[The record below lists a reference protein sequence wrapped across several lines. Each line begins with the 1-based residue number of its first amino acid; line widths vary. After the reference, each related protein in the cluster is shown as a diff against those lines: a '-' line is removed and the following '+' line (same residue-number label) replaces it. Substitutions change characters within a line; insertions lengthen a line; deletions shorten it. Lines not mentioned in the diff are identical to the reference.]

1 MSAVLA
7 IAVVETRIGIRNSWV
22 ILAAGILAT
31 FSILLVLLGS
41 GPSGA
46 VDAHLLSV
54 AVESLSTLA
63 VYLIPLI
70 ALLLS
75 FDAIAGEIDR
85 GTLQLVLATPIAR
98 WQVLAGKFLGHLVV
112 LAIAIV
118 VGYASAGVL
127 AVLLGGAGGLEAFYG
142 LAVLT
147 LTSILLGAVFIAV
160 GYLTSS
166 SVRQTGTAAALA
178 VGIWLVTVVLY
189 DLALLGGLLS
199 SQDGI
204 FARTVF
210 PWLLLLNPADA
221 FRVFNM
227 EAVDTALLQTGLG
240 ADGLPIRGAAVLLS
254 PVLWVIAALGFSVLA
269 IRRVKP

>member
-1 MSAVLA
+1 M
-7 IAVVETRIGIRNSWV
+7 
-22 ILAAGILAT
+22 
-31 FSILLVLLGS
+31 
-41 GPSGA
+41 
-46 VDAHLLSV
+46 
-54 AVESLSTLA
+54 
-63 VYLIPLI
+63 
-70 ALLLS
+70 
-75 FDAIAGEIDR
+75 
-85 GTLQLVLATPIAR
+85 
-98 WQVLAGKFLGHLVV
+98 
-112 LAIAIV
+112 
-118 VGYASAGVL
+118 
-127 AVLLGGAGGLEAFYG
+127 
-142 LAVLT
+142 
-147 LTSILLGAVFIAV
+147 
-160 GYLTSS
+160 
-166 SVRQTGTAAALA
+166 
-178 VGIWLVTVVLY
+178 LY